1 MLSQVKNKSY
11 YLWLLTVLG
20 GLLLWLG
27 WPVKPFPILL
37 FVGLVPLLAI
47 EDHLDKRHIGNSG
60 RKFFLH
66 TYLTFLIWNAGTTW
80 WVVYA
85 SPIGA
90 VFMLLANALLMTIP
104 MLLFRFTKKAAGNS
118 WGYFSLPLYWMA
130 FEHIHLSWDLSWPW
144 LTLGN
149 GFAMFPEWIQWYEF
163 TGVFGGTLW
172 IWLVNLLF
180 FFGIFKGK
188 HTGDAVH
195 LSKRYIIYGILLIIA
210 PIAIS
215 YYQYY
220 SYEEKGEEIEV
231 VVMQP
236 NIDPYTE
243 KFIGTD
249 NFIPFDQQL
258 DRFFQLS
265 AQKITPA
272 TAFLV
277 WPETAIDYQF
287 REERIHEYPLF
298 NRIQQF
304 KDQYPN
310 LSLLSGLV
318 SYTVYENENDH
329 LPTTRYDSQVGYFD
343 MFNAAMFLSN
353 DSVSFFHK
361 SKLVPGVEVMPYPQ
375 VFGFI
380 SDLLF
385 DLGGTSGGYGK
396 QKEKTVFFNEKG
408 TGIAPSICYES
419 IYGDYMRQ
427 FVLNGA
433 DFIFIITND
442 GWWWKSEGYKQH
454 LHYAVL
460 RSIETRRSIARSAN
474 TGVSCF
480 INQRGDIIQPTEFW
494 EQDVIIGNIRS
505 NDAIT
510 FYTQHGD
517 YIARTTSWLVILV
530 FLASVVKRKVIR
542 YDSGK

>member
-1 MLSQVKNKSY
+1 MLSQVKNKPY
-11 YLWLLTVLG
+11 YLWLLTLLG

-47 EDHLDKRHIGNSG
+47 EDHLHKHQSHKAGQ
-60 RKFFLH
+60 KFFLY
-66 TYLTFLIWNAGTTW
+66 TYLTFLIWNTATTW

-90 VFMLLANALLMTIP
+90 VFMLLANALLMSIP
-104 MLLFRFTKKAAGNS
+104 MLLFRFTKKAAGS
-118 WGYFSLPLYWMA
+118 GWGYFSLPLYWMG
-130 FEHIHLSWDLSWPW
+130 FEHIHLGWELSWPW

-149 GFAMFPEWIQWYEF
+149 GFSMFPEWVQWYEY
-163 TGVFGGTLW
+163 TGVFGGTMW

-180 FFGIFKGK
+180 FFGVFKGK
-188 HTGDAVH
+188 GYSGIVH
-195 LSKRYIIYGILLIIA
+195 VSKPYIIYGVLLIA
-210 PIAIS
+210 LPIAIS

-220 SYEEKGEEIEV
+220 NYQETGDEIEV

-265 AQKITPA
+265 EQKITPS
-272 TAFLV
+272 TDFLV

-287 REERIHEYPLF
+287 REERINDYPLF
-298 NRIQQF
+298 NRIRQF
-304 KDQYPN
+304 KDLYPN
-310 LSLLSGLV
+310 LSLLSGMV
-318 SYTVYENENDH
+318 SYTVYENESDH
-329 LPTTRYDSQVGYFD
+329 LPTTRFDSHVGYFD
-343 MFNAAMFLSN
+343 MFNAAMFLSS
-353 DSVSFFHK
+353 DTISFFHK
-361 SKLVPGVEVMPYPQ
+361 SKLVPGVETMPYPQ
-375 VFGFI
+375 VFGFV

-396 QKEKTVFFNEKG
+396 QKEKTVFFDGKG

-433 DFIFIITND
+433 NFIFIITND

-494 EQDVIIGNIRS
+494 EQDVIVGNIRS
-505 NDAIT
+505 NDQIT

-517 YIARTTSWLVILV
+517 YIARTASWLAVLV
-530 FLASVVKRKVIR
+530 FLAAVVKRRVIR
-542 YDSGK
+542 

>member
-1 MLSQVKNKSY
+1 MSLLSQVKNKPY
-11 YLWLLTVLG
+11 YLWVLTLLS

-27 WPVKPFPILL
+27 WPVRPFPILL

-47 EDHLDKRHIGNSG
+47 EDYLDRNSFPKAG

-66 TYLTFLIWNAGTTW
+66 TYLTFLIWNIATTW

-85 SPIGA
+85 TAVGA
-90 VFMLLANALLMTIP
+90 VFMLLANALLMSIP
-104 MLLFRFTKKAAGNS
+104 LVLFRFTKKAAGRG
-118 WGYFSLPLYWMA
+118 WGYFSLPLYWMT
-130 FEHIHLSWDLSWPW
+130 FEYIHLSWDLSWPW

-188 HTGDAVH
+188 ASASSIH
-195 LSKRYIIYGILLIIA
+195 LSKRFLLYGILLIA
-210 PIAIS
+210 FPIAIS

-220 SYEEKGEEIEV
+220 SYDEKGEEVEV

-243 KFIGTD
+243 KFIGTE

-265 AQKITPA
+265 AQKISPSTD
-272 TAFLV
+272 FLV

-287 REERIHEYPLF
+287 REERINDYPLF
-298 NRIQQF
+298 NRIRQF

-318 SYTVYENENDH
+318 SYTVYENESGH
-329 LPTTRYDSQVGYFD
+329 LPTTRYDSQIGHFD
-343 MFNAAMFLSN
+343 MFNAAMFLRN
-353 DSVSFFHK
+353 DTVSFFHK

-396 QKEKTVFFNEKG
+396 QKEKTVFFNEEEV
-408 TGIAPSICYES
+408 GIAPSICYES

-433 DFIFIITND
+433 NFIFIITND

-480 INQRGDIIQPTEFW
+480 INQRGDIVQPTEFW
-494 EQDVIIGNIRS
+494 KQDVIAGSIRS
-505 NDAIT
+505 NDKIT
-510 FYTQHGD
+510 FYTKHGD
-517 YIARTTSWLVILV
+517 YLARTAAWLSVLV
-530 FLASVVKRKVIR
+530 FLAAFVKRRLI
-542 YDSGK
+542 